1 MKIASRS
8 IDDILTSPWVLWL
21 ISISTAVALW
31 FYVTGTE
38 ESNYVSRKFTCP
50 LEYRFLDPQT
60 VLRGRVQEVDIEIR
74 GLESDIARL
83 DYDTIAC
90 FVDARNLAPGK
101 RYTQNVSV
109 ALPPD
114 ITLVSCVP
122 SQVVLDLVRQIV
134 RLMPVEVVLPQD
146 IPEGQYLEGVE
157 VIPREVGVRGIET
170 DVAKVGSLRAMPT
183 VEELQSGK
191 ELILPLKFVQSEP
204 FDGAVTL
211 EPAQVRFK
219 GTLARGLPK
228 KRVPVNVR
236 LSGELGMDHEILSV
250 ITEPSEV
257 VIEGKPEL
265 LAEIEAVETETVDI
279 SQFTA
284 NQAVVVPLKA
294 PDQEGV
300 ALSGVNSSV
309 RLMLRLGD
317 VKARKTLANIPVEVQ
332 GTDKKWAV
340 SPSTVTVTLEG
351 VPSKIEKVS
360 AGDVGLRVWA
370 DLSNIFITPVMLPV
384 RAELVSDDLKVIKM
398 EPSTV
403 TVNAAEDPEK
413 W

>member
-1 MKIASRS
+1 MRIANRS
-8 IDDILTSPWVLWL
+8 IDDILTSPWALWV
-21 ISISTAVALW
+21 ISITTAVALW

-38 ESNYVSRKFTCP
+38 ESNYASRKFTCP
-50 LEYRFLDPQT
+50 LEYRSLDPQA
-60 VLRGRVQEVDIEIR
+60 VLRGRVQEVDVEIR
-74 GLESDIARL
+74 GLEKDIARL
-83 DYDTIAC
+83 NYDAIAC

-157 VIPREVGVRGIET
+157 VIPKEVGVRGIET

-183 VEELQSGK
+183 AEELQSGK

-228 KRVPVNVR
+228 RRVPVNAR
-236 LSGELGMDHEILSV
+236 LSGELDADHEILSV
-250 ITEPSEV
+250 VTDPSEV
-257 VIEGKPEL
+257 PIEGKLEL
-265 LAEIEAVETETVDI
+265 LDRVEAVETETVDI

-294 PDQEGV
+294 PDVEGV
-300 ALSGVNSSV
+300 SLSGVKSV
-309 RLMLRLGD
+309 RLTLQLGE
-317 VKARKTLANIPVEVQ
+317 VKAGKTLSNVPVEVR
-332 GTDKKWAV
+332 GSDKRWAV
-340 SPSTVTVTLEG
+340 NPASVAVTLEG
-351 VPSKIEKVS
+351 VPSKIENLSVE
-360 AGDVGLRVWA
+360 DVGLRAWA
-370 DLSNIFITPVMLPV
+370 DLSNIFVTPVMLPV
-384 RAELVSDDLKVIKM
+384 RAELASDDFKVVKI

-403 TVNAAEDPEK
+403 TVNAAEDSGK

>member
-1 MKIASRS
+1 MKIANKN
-8 IDDILTSPWVLWL
+8 IDDILTSPWALWL
-21 ISISTAVALW
+21 ISITTAVALW

-38 ESNYVSRKFTCP
+38 ESDYISRKFTCP
-50 LEYRFLDPQT
+50 LEYRSLDPQA
-60 VLRGRVQEVDIEIR
+60 VLRGRVQEVDVEIR
-74 GLESDIARL
+74 GLEKDIARL
-83 DYDTIAC
+83 NYDAIAC

-183 VEELQSGK
+183 AEELQSGK

-204 FDGAVTL
+204 FDDAVTL

-228 KRVPVNVR
+228 RRVPVNAR
-236 LSGELGMDHEILSV
+236 LSGELDADHEILSV
-250 ITEPSEV
+250 VTDPSEV
-257 VIEGKPEL
+257 PIEGKLEL
-265 LAEIEAVETETVDI
+265 LDRVEAVETETVDI

-294 PDQEGV
+294 PDVEGV
-300 ALSGVNSSV
+300 SLSGVKSV
-309 RLMLRLGD
+309 RLTLQLGE
-317 VKARKTLANIPVEVQ
+317 VKAGKTLSNVPVEVR
-332 GTDKKWAV
+332 GSDKSWMVNPASV
-340 SPSTVTVTLEG
+340 AVTLEG
-351 VPSKIEKVS
+351 VPSKIENLSV
-360 AGDVGLRVWA
+360 GDVGLRAWA
-370 DLSNIFITPVMLPV
+370 DLSNIFLTPVVLPV
-384 RAELVSDDLKVIKM
+384 RAELASDDFKVVKI

-403 TVNAAEDPEK
+403 TVNAAEDPGK

>member
-1 MKIASRS
+1 MKIANKN
-8 IDDILTSPWVLWL
+8 IDDILTSPWALWL
-21 ISISTAVALW
+21 ISITTAVALW

-38 ESNYVSRKFTCP
+38 ESDYVSRKFTCP
-50 LEYRFLDPQT
+50 LEYRSLDPQA
-60 VLRGRVQEVDIEIR
+60 VLRGRVQEVDVEIR
-74 GLESDIARL
+74 GLEKDIARL
-83 DYDTIAC
+83 NYDAIAC

-183 VEELQSGK
+183 AEELQSGK

-204 FDGAVTL
+204 FDDAVTL

-228 KRVPVNVR
+228 RRVPVNAR
-236 LSGELGMDHEILSV
+236 LSGELDADHEILSV
-250 ITEPSEV
+250 VTDPSEV
-257 VIEGKPEL
+257 PIEGKLEL
-265 LAEIEAVETETVDI
+265 LDRVEAVETETVDI

-294 PDQEGV
+294 PDVEGV
-300 ALSGVNSSV
+300 SLSGVKSV
-309 RLMLRLGD
+309 RLTLQLGE
-317 VKARKTLANIPVEVQ
+317 VKAGKTLSNVPVEVR
-332 GTDKKWAV
+332 GSDKSWMVNPASV
-340 SPSTVTVTLEG
+340 AVTLEG
-351 VPSKIEKVS
+351 VPSKIENLSV
-360 AGDVGLRVWA
+360 GDVGLRAWA
-370 DLSNIFITPVMLPV
+370 DLSNIFLTPVVLPV
-384 RAELVSDDLKVIKM
+384 RAELASDDFKVVKI

-403 TVNAAEDPEK
+403 TVNAAEDPGK

>member
-1 MKIASRS
+1 MKIANRS
-8 IDDILTSPWVLWL
+8 IDDIITSPWALWL
-21 ISISTAVALW
+21 ISITTAVALW

-38 ESNYVSRKFTCP
+38 ESNYASRKFTCP
-50 LEYRFLDPQT
+50 LEYRSLDPQA
-60 VLRGRVQEVDIEIR
+60 VLRGRVQEVDVEIR
-74 GLESDIARL
+74 GLEKDIARL
-83 DYDTIAC
+83 NYDAIAC

-122 SQVVLDLVRQIV
+122 SQVVLDLGRQIV

-183 VEELQSGK
+183 AEELQSGK

-228 KRVPVNVR
+228 RRVPVNAR
-236 LSGELGMDHEILSV
+236 LSGGLDADHEILSV
-250 ITEPSEV
+250 VTDPSEV
-257 VIEGKPEL
+257 PIEGKLEL
-265 LAEIEAVETETVDI
+265 LDRVEAVETETVDI

-294 PDQEGV
+294 PDVEGV
-300 ALSGVNSSV
+300 SLSGVKSV
-309 RLMLRLGD
+309 RLTLQLGE
-317 VKARKTLANIPVEVQ
+317 VKAGKTLSNVPVEVR
-332 GTDKKWAV
+332 GSDKSW
-340 SPSTVTVTLEG
+340 TVNPASVAVTLEG
-351 VPSKIEKVS
+351 VPSKIEDLSV
-360 AGDVGLRVWA
+360 GDVGLRAWA
-370 DLSNIFITPVMLPV
+370 DLSNIFVTPVMLPV
-384 RAELVSDDLKVIKM
+384 RAELASDDFKVVKI

-403 TVNAAEDPEK
+403 TVNAAEDPGK

>member
-1 MKIASRS
+1 MKIANRS
-8 IDDILTSPWVLWL
+8 IDDIITSPWALWL
-21 ISISTAVALW
+21 ISITTAVALW

-38 ESNYVSRKFTCP
+38 ESNYASRKFTCP
-50 LEYRFLDPQT
+50 LEYRSLDPQA
-60 VLRGRVQEVDIEIR
+60 VLRGRVQEVDVEIR
-74 GLESDIARL
+74 GLEKDIARL
-83 DYDTIAC
+83 NYDAIAC

-183 VEELQSGK
+183 AEELQSGK

-228 KRVPVNVR
+228 RRVPVNAR
-236 LSGELGMDHEILSV
+236 LSGGLDADHEILSV
-250 ITEPSEV
+250 VTDPSEV
-257 VIEGKPEL
+257 PIEGKLEL
-265 LAEIEAVETETVDI
+265 LDRVEAVETETVDI

-294 PDQEGV
+294 PDVEGV
-300 ALSGVNSSV
+300 SLSGVKSV
-309 RLMLRLGD
+309 RLTLQLGE
-317 VKARKTLANIPVEVQ
+317 VKAGKTLSNVPVEVR
-332 GTDKKWAV
+332 GSDKSW
-340 SPSTVTVTLEG
+340 TVNPASVAVTLEG
-351 VPSKIEKVS
+351 VPSKIENLSV
-360 AGDVGLRVWA
+360 GDVGLRAWA
-370 DLSNIFITPVMLPV
+370 DLSNIFVTPVMLPV
-384 RAELVSDDLKVIKM
+384 RAELASDDFKVVKI

-403 TVNAAEDPEK
+403 TVNAAEDPGK

>member
-1 MKIASRS
+1 MKIANKN
-8 IDDILTSPWVLWL
+8 IDDILTSPWALWL
-21 ISISTAVALW
+21 ISITTAVALW

-38 ESNYVSRKFTCP
+38 ESDYVSRKFTCP
-50 LEYRFLDPQT
+50 LEYRSLDPQA
-60 VLRGRVQEVDIEIR
+60 VLRGRVQEVDVEIR
-74 GLESDIARL
+74 GLEEDIARL
-83 DYDTIAC
+83 NYDAIAC

-183 VEELQSGK
+183 AEELQSGK

-228 KRVPVNVR
+228 RRVPVNAR
-236 LSGELGMDHEILSV
+236 LSGGLDADHEILSV
-250 ITEPSEV
+250 VTDPSEV
-257 VIEGKPEL
+257 PIEGKLEL
-265 LAEIEAVETETVDI
+265 LDRVEAVETETVDI

-294 PDQEGV
+294 PDVEGV
-300 ALSGVNSSV
+300 SLSGVKSV
-309 RLMLRLGD
+309 RLTLQLGE
-317 VKARKTLANIPVEVQ
+317 VKAGKTLSNVPVEVR
-332 GTDKKWAV
+332 GSDKSWMVNPASV
-340 SPSTVTVTLEG
+340 AVTLEG
-351 VPSKIEKVS
+351 VPSKIENLSV
-360 AGDVGLRVWA
+360 GDVGLRAWA
-370 DLSNIFITPVMLPV
+370 DLSNIFLTPVILPV
-384 RAELVSDDLKVIKM
+384 RAELASDDFKVVKI

-403 TVNAAEDPEK
+403 TVNAAEDPGK

>member
-1 MKIASRS
+1 MKIANKN
-8 IDDILTSPWVLWL
+8 IDDILTSPWALWL
-21 ISISTAVALW
+21 ISITTAVALW

-38 ESNYVSRKFTCP
+38 ESDYVSRKFTCP
-50 LEYRFLDPQT
+50 LEYRSLDPQA
-60 VLRGRVQEVDIEIR
+60 VLRGRVQEVDVEIR
-74 GLESDIARL
+74 GLEKDIARL
-83 DYDTIAC
+83 NYDAIAC

-183 VEELQSGK
+183 AEELQSGK

-204 FDGAVTL
+204 FDDAVTL

-228 KRVPVNVR
+228 RRVPVNAR
-236 LSGELGMDHEILSV
+236 LSGGLDADHEILSV
-250 ITEPSEV
+250 VTDPSEV
-257 VIEGKPEL
+257 PIEGKLEL
-265 LAEIEAVETETVDI
+265 LDRVEAVETETVDI

-294 PDQEGV
+294 PDVEGV
-300 ALSGVNSSV
+300 SLSGVKSV
-309 RLMLRLGD
+309 RLTLQLGE
-317 VKARKTLANIPVEVQ
+317 VKAGKTLSNVPVEVR
-332 GTDKKWAV
+332 GSDKSWMVNPASV
-340 SPSTVTVTLEG
+340 AVTLEG
-351 VPSKIEKVS
+351 VPSKIEDLSV
-360 AGDVGLRVWA
+360 GDVGLRAWA
-370 DLSNIFITPVMLPV
+370 DLSNIFVTPVVLPV
-384 RAELVSDDLKVIKM
+384 RAELASDDFKVVKI

-403 TVNAAEDPEK
+403 TVNAAEDPGK

>member
-1 MKIASRS
+1 MKIANRS
-8 IDDILTSPWVLWL
+8 IDDILTSPWALWL
-21 ISISTAVALW
+21 ISITTAVALW

-38 ESNYVSRKFTCP
+38 ESDYVSRKFTCP
-50 LEYRFLDPQT
+50 LEYRSLDPQA
-60 VLRGRVQEVDIEIR
+60 VLRGRVQEVDVEIR
-74 GLESDIARL
+74 GLEKDIARL
-83 DYDTIAC
+83 NYDAIAC

-183 VEELQSGK
+183 AEELQSGK

-204 FDGAVTL
+204 FDDAVTL

-228 KRVPVNVR
+228 RRVPVNAR
-236 LSGELGMDHEILSV
+236 LSGELDADHEILSV
-250 ITEPSEV
+250 VTDPSEV
-257 VIEGKPEL
+257 PIEGKLEL
-265 LAEIEAVETETVDI
+265 LDRVEAVETETVDI

-294 PDQEGV
+294 PDVEGV
-300 ALSGVNSSV
+300 SLSGVKSV
-309 RLMLRLGD
+309 RLTLQLGE
-317 VKARKTLANIPVEVQ
+317 VKAGKTLSNVPVEVR
-332 GTDKKWAV
+332 GSDKSWMVNPASV
-340 SPSTVTVTLEG
+340 AVTLEG
-351 VPSKIEKVS
+351 VPSKIENLSV
-360 AGDVGLRVWA
+360 GDVGLRAWA
-370 DLSNIFITPVMLPV
+370 DLSNIFLTPVVLPV
-384 RAELVSDDLKVIKM
+384 RAELASDDFKVVKI

-403 TVNAAEDPEK
+403 TVNAAEDPGK

>member
-1 MKIASRS
+1 MKIANKN
-8 IDDILTSPWVLWL
+8 IDDILTSPWALWL
-21 ISISTAVALW
+21 ISITTAVALW

-38 ESNYVSRKFTCP
+38 ESDYVSRKFTCP
-50 LEYRFLDPQT
+50 LEYRSLDPQA
-60 VLRGRVQEVDIEIR
+60 VLRGRVQEVDVEIR
-74 GLESDIARL
+74 GLEKDIARL
-83 DYDTIAC
+83 NYDAIAC

-183 VEELQSGK
+183 AEELQSGK

-228 KRVPVNVR
+228 RRVPVNAR
-236 LSGELGMDHEILSV
+236 LSGGLDADHEILSV
-250 ITEPSEV
+250 VTDPSEV
-257 VIEGKPEL
+257 PIEGKLEL
-265 LAEIEAVETETVDI
+265 LDRVEAVETETVDI

-294 PDQEGV
+294 PDVEGV
-300 ALSGVNSSV
+300 SLSGVKSV
-309 RLMLRLGD
+309 RLTLQLGE
-317 VKARKTLANIPVEVQ
+317 VKAGKTLSNVPVEVR
-332 GTDKKWAV
+332 GSDKSWMVNPASV
-340 SPSTVTVTLEG
+340 AVTLEG
-351 VPSKIEKVS
+351 VPSKIENLSV
-360 AGDVGLRVWA
+360 GDVGLRAWA
-370 DLSNIFITPVMLPV
+370 DLSNIFLTPVVLPV
-384 RAELVSDDLKVIKM
+384 RAELASDDFKVVKI

-403 TVNAAEDPEK
+403 TVNAAEDPGK

>member
-1 MKIASRS
+1 MKIANKN
-8 IDDILTSPWVLWL
+8 IDDILTSPWALWL
-21 ISISTAVALW
+21 ISITTAVALW

-38 ESNYVSRKFTCP
+38 ESDYVSRKFTCP
-50 LEYRFLDPQT
+50 LEYRSLDPQA
-60 VLRGRVQEVDIEIR
+60 VLRGRVQEVDVEIR
-74 GLESDIARL
+74 GLEKDIARL
-83 DYDTIAC
+83 NYDAIAC

-183 VEELQSGK
+183 AEELQSGK

-228 KRVPVNVR
+228 RRVPVNAR
-236 LSGELGMDHEILSV
+236 LSGELDADHEILSV
-250 ITEPSEV
+250 VTDPSEV
-257 VIEGKPEL
+257 PIEGKLEL
-265 LAEIEAVETETVDI
+265 LDRVEAVETETVDI

-294 PDQEGV
+294 PDVEGV
-300 ALSGVNSSV
+300 SLSGVKSV
-309 RLMLRLGD
+309 RLTLQLGE
-317 VKARKTLANIPVEVQ
+317 VKAGKTLSNVPVEVR
-332 GTDKKWAV
+332 GSDKSWMVNPASV
-340 SPSTVTVTLEG
+340 AVTLEG
-351 VPSKIEKVS
+351 VPSKIENLSV
-360 AGDVGLRVWA
+360 GDVGLRAWA
-370 DLSNIFITPVMLPV
+370 DLSNIFLTPVVLPV
-384 RAELVSDDLKVIKM
+384 RAELASDDFKVVKI

-403 TVNAAEDPEK
+403 TVNAAEDPGK

>member
-1 MKIASRS
+1 MKIANKN
-8 IDDILTSPWVLWL
+8 IDDILTSPWALWL
-21 ISISTAVALW
+21 ISITTAVALW
-31 FYVTGTE
+31 FYVTETE
-38 ESNYVSRKFTCP
+38 ESDYVSRKFTCP
-50 LEYRFLDPQT
+50 LEYRSLDPQA
-60 VLRGRVQEVDIEIR
+60 VLRGRVQEVDVEIR
-74 GLESDIARL
+74 GLEKDIARL
-83 DYDTIAC
+83 NYDAIAC

-183 VEELQSGK
+183 AEELQSGK

-228 KRVPVNVR
+228 RRVPVNAR
-236 LSGELGMDHEILSV
+236 LSGGLDADHEILSV
-250 ITEPSEV
+250 VTDPSEV
-257 VIEGKPEL
+257 PIEGKLEL
-265 LAEIEAVETETVDI
+265 LDRVEAVETETVDI

-294 PDQEGV
+294 PDVEGV
-300 ALSGVNSSV
+300 SLSGVKSV
-309 RLMLRLGD
+309 RLTLQLGE
-317 VKARKTLANIPVEVQ
+317 VKAGKTLSNVPVEVR
-332 GTDKKWAV
+332 GSDKSWMVNPASV
-340 SPSTVTVTLEG
+340 AVTLEG
-351 VPSKIEKVS
+351 VPSKIEDLSV
-360 AGDVGLRVWA
+360 GDVGLRAWA
-370 DLSNIFITPVMLPV
+370 DLSNIFVTPVVLPV
-384 RAELVSDDLKVIKM
+384 RAELASDDFKVVKI

-403 TVNAAEDPEK
+403 TVNAAEDPGK

>member
-1 MKIASRS
+1 MKIANKN
-8 IDDILTSPWVLWL
+8 IDDILTSPWALWL
-21 ISISTAVALW
+21 ISITTAVALW

-38 ESNYVSRKFTCP
+38 ESDYVSRKFTCP
-50 LEYRFLDPQT
+50 LEYRSLDPQA
-60 VLRGRVQEVDIEIR
+60 VLRGRVQEVDVEIR
-74 GLESDIARL
+74 GLEKDIARL
-83 DYDTIAC
+83 NYDAIAC

-183 VEELQSGK
+183 AEELQSGK

-228 KRVPVNVR
+228 RRVPVNAR
-236 LSGELGMDHEILSV
+236 LSGELDADHEILSV
-250 ITEPSEV
+250 VTDPSEV
-257 VIEGKPEL
+257 PIEGKLEL
-265 LAEIEAVETETVDI
+265 LDRVEAVETETVDI

-294 PDQEGV
+294 PDVEGV
-300 ALSGVNSSV
+300 SLSGVKSV
-309 RLMLRLGD
+309 RLTLQLGE
-317 VKARKTLANIPVEVQ
+317 VKAGKTLSNVPVEVR
-332 GTDKKWAV
+332 GSDKSWMVNPASV
-340 SPSTVTVTLEG
+340 AVTLEG
-351 VPSKIEKVS
+351 VPSKIEDLSV
-360 AGDVGLRVWA
+360 GDVGLRAWA
-370 DLSNIFITPVMLPV
+370 DLSNIFVTPVVLPV
-384 RAELVSDDLKVIKM
+384 RAELASDDFKVVKI

-403 TVNAAEDPEK
+403 TVNAAEDPGK

>member
-1 MKIASRS
+1 MKIANKN
-8 IDDILTSPWVLWL
+8 IDDILTSPWALWL
-21 ISISTAVALW
+21 ISITTAVALW

-38 ESNYVSRKFTCP
+38 ESDYVSREFTCP
-50 LEYRFLDPQT
+50 LEYRSLDPQA
-60 VLRGRVQEVDIEIR
+60 VLRGRVQEVDVEIR
-74 GLESDIARL
+74 GLEKDIARL
-83 DYDTIAC
+83 NYDAIAC

-101 RYTQNVSV
+101 RYTQNVNVS
-109 ALPPD
+109 LPPD

-183 VEELQSGK
+183 AEELQSGK

-228 KRVPVNVR
+228 RRVPVNAR
-236 LSGELGMDHEILSV
+236 LSGGLDADHEILSV
-250 ITEPSEV
+250 VTDPSEV
-257 VIEGKPEL
+257 PIEGKLEL
-265 LAEIEAVETETVDI
+265 LDRVEAVETETVDI

-294 PDQEGV
+294 PDVEGV
-300 ALSGVNSSV
+300 SLSGVKSV
-309 RLMLRLGD
+309 RLTLQLGE
-317 VKARKTLANIPVEVQ
+317 VKAGKTLSNVPVEVR
-332 GTDKKWAV
+332 GSDKSW
-340 SPSTVTVTLEG
+340 TVNPASVAVTLEG
-351 VPSKIEKVS
+351 VPSKIENLSV
-360 AGDVGLRVWA
+360 GDVGLRAWA
-370 DLSNIFITPVMLPV
+370 DLSNIFVTPVMLPV
-384 RAELVSDDLKVIKM
+384 RAELASDDFKVVKI

-403 TVNAAEDPEK
+403 TVNAAEDPGK

>member
-1 MKIASRS
+1 MKIANRS
-8 IDDILTSPWVLWL
+8 IDDILTSPWALWL
-21 ISISTAVALW
+21 ISITTAVALW

-38 ESNYVSRKFTCP
+38 ESDYVSRKFTCP
-50 LEYRFLDPQT
+50 LEYRSLDPQA
-60 VLRGRVQEVDIEIR
+60 VLRGRVQEVDVEIR
-74 GLESDIARL
+74 GLEKDIARL
-83 DYDTIAC
+83 NYDAIAC

-183 VEELQSGK
+183 AEELQSGK

-204 FDGAVTL
+204 FDDAVTL

-228 KRVPVNVR
+228 RRVPVNAR
-236 LSGELGMDHEILSV
+236 LSGELDADHEILSV
-250 ITEPSEV
+250 VTDPSEV
-257 VIEGKPEL
+257 PIEGKLEL
-265 LAEIEAVETETVDI
+265 LDRVEAVETETVDI

-294 PDQEGV
+294 PDVEGV
-300 ALSGVNSSV
+300 SLSGVKSV
-309 RLMLRLGD
+309 RLTLQLGE
-317 VKARKTLANIPVEVQ
+317 VKAGKTLSNVPVEVR
-332 GTDKKWAV
+332 GSDKSWMVNPASV
-340 SPSTVTVTLEG
+340 AVTLEG
-351 VPSKIEKVS
+351 VPSKIENLSV
-360 AGDVGLRVWA
+360 GDVGLRAWA
-370 DLSNIFITPVMLPV
+370 DLSNIFMTPVVLPV
-384 RAELVSDDLKVIKM
+384 RAELASDDFKVVKI

-403 TVNAAEDPEK
+403 TVNAAEDPGK

>member
-1 MKIASRS
+1 MKIANKT
-8 IDDILTSPWVLWL
+8 IDNILTSPWVLWL
-21 ISISTAVALW
+21 ISITTAVALW

-50 LEYRFLDPQT
+50 LEYRSLDPQT
-60 VLRGRVQEVDIEIR
+60 VLRGQVQEVDIEIR

-157 VIPREVGVRGIET
+157 IIPREVGVRGIET

-183 VEELQSGK
+183 VDELQSGK

-228 KRVPVNVR
+228 RRVPVNAR
-236 LSGELGMDHEILSV
+236 LSGELDADHEILSV
-250 ITEPSEV
+250 VTDPSEV
-257 VIEGKPEL
+257 PIEGKLEL
-265 LAEIEAVETETVDI
+265 LDRVEAVETETVDI

-294 PDQEGV
+294 PDVEGV
-300 ALSGVNSSV
+300 SLSGVKSV
-309 RLMLRLGD
+309 RLTLKLGE
-317 VKARKTLANIPVEVQ
+317 VKAGKTLSNVPVEVR
-332 GTDKKWAV
+332 GTDKKWTV
-340 SPSTVTVTLEG
+340 SPSSVTVTLEG
-351 VPSKIEKVS
+351 VPSKIESVS
-360 AGDVGLRVWA
+360 ATGVGLRAWA
-370 DLSNIFITPVMLPV
+370 DLSNIFVTPVMLPV
-384 RAELVSDDLKVIKM
+384 RAELASDDLKVIKI

-403 TVNAAEDPEK
+403 TVNAAEDSEK

>member
-1 MKIASRS
+1 MKIANRS
-8 IDDILTSPWVLWL
+8 IDDIITSPWALWL
-21 ISISTAVALW
+21 ISITTAVALW

-38 ESNYVSRKFTCP
+38 ESNYASRKFTCP
-50 LEYRFLDPQT
+50 LEYRSLDPQA
-60 VLRGRVQEVDIEIR
+60 VLRGRVQEVDVEIR
-74 GLESDIARL
+74 GLEKDIARL
-83 DYDTIAC
+83 NYDAIAC

-183 VEELQSGK
+183 AEELQSGK

-228 KRVPVNVR
+228 RRVPVNAR
-236 LSGELGMDHEILSV
+236 LSGGLDADHEILSV
-250 ITEPSEV
+250 VTDPSEV
-257 VIEGKPEL
+257 PIEGKLEL
-265 LAEIEAVETETVDI
+265 LDRVEAVETETVDI

-294 PDQEGV
+294 PEVEGV
-300 ALSGVNSSV
+300 SLSGVKSV
-309 RLMLRLGD
+309 RLTLQLGE
-317 VKARKTLANIPVEVQ
+317 VKAGKTLSNVPVEVR
-332 GTDKKWAV
+332 GSDKSW
-340 SPSTVTVTLEG
+340 TVNPASVAVTLEG
-351 VPSKIEKVS
+351 VPSKIENLSV
-360 AGDVGLRVWA
+360 GDVGLRAWA
-370 DLSNIFITPVMLPV
+370 DLSNIFVTPVMLPV
-384 RAELVSDDLKVIKM
+384 RAELASDDFKVVKI

-403 TVNAAEDPEK
+403 TVNAAEDPGK

>member
-1 MKIASRS
+1 MKIANKN
-8 IDDILTSPWVLWL
+8 IDDILTSPWALWL
-21 ISISTAVALW
+21 ISITTAVALW

-38 ESNYVSRKFTCP
+38 ESDYVSRKFTCP
-50 LEYRFLDPQT
+50 LEYRSLDPQA
-60 VLRGRVQEVDIEIR
+60 VLRGRVQEVDVEIR
-74 GLESDIARL
+74 GLEEDIARL
-83 DYDTIAC
+83 NYDAIAC

-183 VEELQSGK
+183 AEELQSGK

-228 KRVPVNVR
+228 RRVPVNAR
-236 LSGELGMDHEILSV
+236 LSGGLDADHEILSV
-250 ITEPSEV
+250 VTDPSEV
-257 VIEGKPEL
+257 PIEGKLEL
-265 LAEIEAVETETVDI
+265 LDRVEAVETETVDI

-294 PDQEGV
+294 PDVEGV
-300 ALSGVNSSV
+300 SLSGVKSV
-309 RLMLRLGD
+309 RLTLQLGE
-317 VKARKTLANIPVEVQ
+317 VKAGKTLSNVPVEVR
-332 GTDKKWAV
+332 GSDKSWMVNPASV
-340 SPSTVTVTLEG
+340 AVTLEG
-351 VPSKIEKVS
+351 VPSKIENLSV
-360 AGDVGLRVWA
+360 GDVGLRAWA
-370 DLSNIFITPVMLPV
+370 DLSNIFLTPVVLPV
-384 RAELVSDDLKVIKM
+384 RAELASDDFKVVKI

-403 TVNAAEDPEK
+403 TVNAAEDPGK

>member
-1 MKIASRS
+1 MKIANKN
-8 IDDILTSPWVLWL
+8 IDDILTSPWALWL
-21 ISISTAVALW
+21 ISITTAVALW

-38 ESNYVSRKFTCP
+38 ESDYVSRKFTCP
-50 LEYRFLDPQT
+50 LEYRSLDPQA
-60 VLRGRVQEVDIEIR
+60 VLRGRVQEVDVEIR
-74 GLESDIARL
+74 GLEKDIARL
-83 DYDTIAC
+83 NYDAIAC

-183 VEELQSGK
+183 AEELQSGK

-228 KRVPVNVR
+228 RRVPVNAR
-236 LSGELGMDHEILSV
+236 LSGGLDADHEILSV
-250 ITEPSEV
+250 VTDPSEV
-257 VIEGKPEL
+257 PIEGKLEL
-265 LAEIEAVETETVDI
+265 LDRVEAVETETVDI

-294 PDQEGV
+294 PDVEGV
-300 ALSGVNSSV
+300 SLSGVKSV
-309 RLMLRLGD
+309 RLTLQLGE
-317 VKARKTLANIPVEVQ
+317 VKAGKTLSNVPVEVR
-332 GTDKKWAV
+332 GSDKSWMVNPASV
-340 SPSTVTVTLEG
+340 AVTLEG
-351 VPSKIEKVS
+351 VPSKIENLSV
-360 AGDVGLRVWA
+360 GDVGLRAWA
-370 DLSNIFITPVMLPV
+370 DLSNIFLTPVILPV
-384 RAELVSDDLKVIKM
+384 RAELASDDFKVVKI

-403 TVNAAEDPEK
+403 TVNAAEDPGK